1 MAKQYT
7 TIEQELRDNLFVE
20 PKDRV
25 IKGGKPAIN
34 KDTGKFLRA
43 VIVYNKRFQTYP
55 GNQLP
60 DPSFFEQ
67 PNTPP
72 KTGGQETGIH
82 RFASLN
88 ANAGN
93 MKLIRLRQ
101 SSGQIRPPLEN
112 HLQTDMITL
121 AFVPT
126 DFDIDGTVDLGPRRV
141 PRGWYYLQTRG
152 GNNSTLEWIANDSK
166 KHETIYR
173 IFNFNKQSQTGMFP
187 DNAPDPVPIIAAEI
201 SNIISNST
209 TDKQITEGAEF
220 QSVDGEEDT
229 ENQTSYAGATLIGGA
244 PLTDD
249 DERFLRAFYFDRVI
263 PPELKN
269 PDDEGYDA
277 KESLHDGAEARDR
290 AQNRDHYSN
299 QTLSEQAILLYH
311 LPIIM
316 ERNKAD
322 RSRGTPYKRFA
333 TLDLKD
339 PKNMSVLG
347 NLITSRSDM
356 SALFE
361 DMQPMHLTSMI
372 PRVRVFKPFPDDVTA
387 AEYHFEEYPDEE
399 LLKSSMGTSTGTG
412 LMNFEWSYQ
421 SNQNFEAATKFV
433 RAKLQLRT
441 QSVDYLVK
449 EMFDGKLPYR
459 FSDMFSPQTTEKEL
473 NSSINMGDPIPTTA
487 KNLQTQ
493 FLVEYSIN
501 PEDKI
506 WEGYSHLK
514 ESIQALRI
522 KLTMNNTVFNLSLN
536 DDGSVIVDLDFIG
549 HVDATI
555 ADPRNANILSSKESE
570 DFKERKRKLMQQR
583 AEQKAEAVALED
595 RLKTATKVRD
605 QGVHVGDGVDMAQVE
620 EDLARYDQLAEAVK
634 ILNAHARGDLTDEQF
649 EQYLTTKL
657 QKKDLYSRITSRMIW
672 EGRLRGISVD
682 PCDVKSFPK
691 HIPNYNHHFGS
702 NIPSPLYDQSGYKIP
717 YFYYGDLLE
726 IILEDKLGKESKDF
740 DVRAV
745 LGPMTIER
753 SIQPGD
759 NAGTSTMI
767 NPTGEVPAIDR
778 FRTVEKC
785 SFGIGGTSTTT
796 TMEESDKIAACNDYL
811 LDTEADL
818 AANPTLYS
826 EYGLIPD
833 STGPGCDDLTDKDVQ
848 GLLSDFELEDAA
860 GLSSFEQKT
869 DCSEQARV
877 FHVVNIADIPISFK
891 LFQRFWAEKIA
902 NKNLYSYTLQKFL
915 SDSINSLIVS
925 SLEAESTEELLPVQK
940 KDVVMTTFSSG
951 APTSGTDAFGFT
963 SDLMVE
969 KKNPQGLLFLED
981 LKENNRV
988 PLATNNDSRLDPKAK
1003 DNHYL
1008 IVTVK
1013 DSQQIRTYNNTRK
1026 EYIRDLEDGIYHL
1039 RSGQDAGIIKD
1050 IKMNMLNWDQFETYK
1065 TLDAM
1070 SELKNGPIPRRRVYN
1085 CSINLYGAPFF
1096 MPCQLVYVN
1105 PAAHGSLDN
1114 LRQMGLTGYYY
1125 VNDVQSK
1132 IENGT
1137 FMTTLQ
1143 CTFAYSG
1150 EGCTDAKAG

>member
-1 MAKQYT
+1 MEK
-7 TIEQELRDNLFVE
+7 
-20 PKDRV
+20 
-25 IKGGKPAIN
+25 
-34 KDTGKFLRA
+34 RA
-43 VIVYNKRFQTYP
+43 
-55 GNQLP
+55 
-60 DPSFFEQ
+60 
-67 PNTPP
+67 
-72 KTGGQETGIH
+72 
-82 RFASLN
+82 
-88 ANAGN
+88 
-93 MKLIRLRQ
+93 
-101 SSGQIRPPLEN
+101 
-112 HLQTDMITL
+112 
-121 AFVPT
+121 
-126 DFDIDGTVDLGPRRV
+126 
-141 PRGWYYLQTRG
+141 
-152 GNNSTLEWIANDSK
+152 
-166 KHETIYR
+166 
-173 IFNFNKQSQTGMFP
+173 
-187 DNAPDPVPIIAAEI
+187 
-201 SNIISNST
+201 
-209 TDKQITEGAEF
+209 
-220 QSVDGEEDT
+220 
-229 ENQTSYAGATLIGGA
+229 
-244 PLTDD
+244 
-249 DERFLRAFYFDRVI
+249 
-263 PPELKN
+263 
-269 PDDEGYDA
+269 
-277 KESLHDGAEARDR
+277 
-290 AQNRDHYSN
+290 
-299 QTLSEQAILLYH
+299 
-311 LPIIM
+311 
-316 ERNKAD
+316 
-322 RSRGTPYKRFA
+322 
-333 TLDLKD
+333 
-339 PKNMSVLG
+339 
-347 NLITSRSDM
+347 
-356 SALFE
+356 
-361 DMQPMHLTSMI
+361 
-372 PRVRVFKPFPDDVTA
+372 
-387 AEYHFEEYPDEE
+387 
-399 LLKSSMGTSTGTG
+399 
-412 LMNFEWSYQ
+412 
-421 SNQNFEAATKFV
+421 
-433 RAKLQLRT
+433 
-441 QSVDYLVK
+441 
-449 EMFDGKLPYR
+449 
-459 FSDMFSPQTTEKEL
+459 
-473 NSSINMGDPIPTTA
+473 
-487 KNLQTQ
+487 
-493 FLVEYSIN
+493 
-501 PEDKI
+501 
-506 WEGYSHLK
+506 
-514 ESIQALRI
+514 
-522 KLTMNNTVFNLSLN
+522 
-536 DDGSVIVDLDFIG
+536 
-549 HVDATI
+549 
-555 ADPRNANILSSKESE
+555 
-570 DFKERKRKLMQQR
+570 
-583 AEQKAEAVALED
+583 
-595 RLKTATKVRD
+595 
-605 QGVHVGDGVDMAQVE
+605 
-620 EDLARYDQLAEAVK
+620 
-634 ILNAHARGDLTDEQF
+634 
-649 EQYLTTKL
+649 
-657 QKKDLYSRITSRMIW
+657 
-672 EGRLRGISVD
+672 
-682 PCDVKSFPK
+682 
-691 HIPNYNHHFGS
+691 
-702 NIPSPLYDQSGYKIP
+702 
-717 YFYYGDLLE
+717 
-726 IILEDKLGKESKDF
+726 
-740 DVRAV
+740 
-745 LGPMTIER
+745 

-767 NPTGEVPAIDR
+767 NSTGEVPAIDR